1 MTAETAGAPLERR
14 ASTATKVSANL
25 TTESLI
31 STLTHNERLC
41 ELHEKHLNLRG
52 HLTLP
57 PESIPDPMFLEAYAT
72 AGPSFPRYIVDLDDW
87 EEMGSGVEQGPPE
100 PEPDPPPEALRTP
113 RGLGAQ
119 GWPPQSE
126 EERRAAEGE
135 VPALGPAARFAQ
147 AVVTTGPQSLPTR
160 AQRASRALQAL
171 NREPANSET
180 QDDFRERLAEL
191 KYHERGPLSNP
202 KDLAHA
208 EAVLAAVLAKRRRQ
222 ANAQAA
228 REAHRREMEKA
239 LGLALPDESTT

>member
-1 MTAETAGAPLERR
+1 M
-14 ASTATKVSANL
+14 
-25 TTESLI
+25 
-31 STLTHNERLC
+31 
-41 ELHEKHLNLRG
+41 
-52 HLTLP
+52 
-57 PESIPDPMFLEAYAT
+57 
-72 AGPSFPRYIVDLDDW
+72 
-87 EEMGSGVEQGPPE
+87 
-100 PEPDPPPEALRTP
+100 
-113 RGLGAQ
+113 
-119 GWPPQSE
+119 
-126 EERRAAEGE
+126 
-135 VPALGPAARFAQ
+135 
-147 AVVTTGPQSLPTR
+147 
-160 AQRASRALQAL
+160 QAL